1 MTADDPIP
9 LRDKRILIVEDQ
21 YLIAADL
28 SHVLAKLGG
37 VIIGPVASAEA
48 ARAEIARGAVDLAFL
63 DINLNEQM
71 VFPLADELEKRGILF
86 IFATGHDAAIVPE
99 RFKSKLRL
107 EKPFTVQ
114 SVENAVRQLIPSS

>member
-1 MTADDPIP
+1 MAAGDPIS
-9 LRDKRILIVEDQ
+9 LKDKRILIVEDQ

-28 SHVLAKLGG
+28 GRTLAKLGG

-48 ARAEIARGAVDLAFL
+48 ARAELARGDVDLAFL
-63 DINLNEQM
+63 DINLNEQL
-71 VFPLADELEKRGILF
+71 VFPLADELEQRGIPF
-86 IFATGHDAAIVPE
+86 IFATGHDAAILPE

-114 SVENAVRQLIPSS
+114 SVENAVRQLTPFG